1 MVSPHLPD
9 PESALP
15 LKSTVTWV
23 KRLVLKFGLKSSHC
37 LKTLIRQHT
46 ATLVIW
52 DVIFYPTTTD
62 SQDLRVHKVQV
73 IIAEV
78 SRDQAGDV

>member
-1 MVSPHLPD
+1 MN
-9 PESALP
+9 
-15 LKSTVTWV
+15 
-23 KRLVLKFGLKSSHC
+23 FGLKSSHC
-37 LKTLIRQHT
+37 WKTLIRQHT

-52 DVIFYPTTTD
+52 DIIFYPTTTD

-73 IIAEV
+73 ITAEV